1 MFLFIMKHAGPAA
14 SERNAALKKLWKYR
28 YFRTAAAAVCL
39 TLLGLSF
46 SLAGRKTTGPST
58 LSADPEARG
67 AAPAALTGGS
77 DAKTDLPS
85 APTGEPA
92 EENASRESTESVTDG
107 TLSGSRFTEESPA
120 PALLHVYVC
129 GSVNRPEVYVLPEG
143 SRITDAVRAAG
154 GFTEDAARDSRNL
167 AELLTDGE
175 MILIPSEEEWAA
187 AGKNGGNVSRNAA
200 EDPPAVKTP
209 RESGKKADGRID
221 LNTADAETLM
231 TLPGIGESKASRI
244 IAWREQYGPFRSA
257 EDLMRIP
264 GIKQSTYNQLK
275 DQITAE

>member
-46 SLAGRKTTGPST
+46 SLAGRKTAGPST

-85 APTGEPA
+85 APAGEPA

-187 AGKNGGNVSRNAA
+187 AGKSGGNVSGNAL
-200 EDPPAVKTP
+200 DPPAVKAP
-209 RESGKKADGRID
+209 RESGKTADGRID

>member
-1 MFLFIMKHAGPAA
+1 MARMK
-14 SERNAALKKLWKYR
+14 
-28 YFRTAAAAVCL
+28 RTAAWLSRISARKEICL

-46 SLAGRKTTGPST
+46 SLAGRKTAGPSI

-85 APTGEPA
+85 APAGEPA
-92 EENASRESTESVTDG
+92 EENASRESTESVADG

-154 GFTEDAARDSRNL
+154 GFTEDAARDSWNL

-187 AGKNGGNVSRNAA
+187 AGKCHRKLLRFVR
-200 EDPPAVKTP
+200 
-209 RESGKKADGRID
+209 
-221 LNTADAETLM
+221 LM
-231 TLPGIGESKASRI
+231 HGQCRYCIN
-244 IAWREQYGPFRSA
+244 FVF
-257 EDLMRIP
+257 IP
-264 GIKQSTYNQLK
+264 S
-275 DQITAE
+275 

>member
-1 MFLFIMKHAGPAA
+1 M
-14 SERNAALKKLWKYR
+14 
-28 YFRTAAAAVCL
+28 
-39 TLLGLSF
+39 
-46 SLAGRKTTGPST
+46 
-58 LSADPEARG
+58 
-67 AAPAALTGGS
+67 
-77 DAKTDLPS
+77 
-85 APTGEPA
+85 
-92 EENASRESTESVTDG
+92 
-107 TLSGSRFTEESPA
+107 
-120 PALLHVYVC
+120 
-129 GSVNRPEVYVLPEG
+129 NRPEVYVLPEG

-154 GFTEDAARDSRNL
+154 GFTEDAARDSWNL

-187 AGKNGGNVSRNAA
+187 AGKSGGNVSGNAA
-200 EDPPAVKTP
+200 EDPPAVKAP

>member
-1 MFLFIMKHAGPAA
+1 M
-14 SERNAALKKLWKYR
+14 
-28 YFRTAAAAVCL
+28 
-39 TLLGLSF
+39 
-46 SLAGRKTTGPST
+46 
-58 LSADPEARG
+58 
-67 AAPAALTGGS
+67 
-77 DAKTDLPS
+77 
-85 APTGEPA
+85 
-92 EENASRESTESVTDG
+92 
-107 TLSGSRFTEESPA
+107 
-120 PALLHVYVC
+120 
-129 GSVNRPEVYVLPEG
+129 LPEG

-154 GFTEDAARDSRNL
+154 GFTEDAARDSWNL

-187 AGKNGGNVSRNAA
+187 AGKSGGNVSGNAA
-200 EDPPAVKTP
+200 EDPPAVKAP
-209 RESGKKADGRID
+209 PESGKKADGRID